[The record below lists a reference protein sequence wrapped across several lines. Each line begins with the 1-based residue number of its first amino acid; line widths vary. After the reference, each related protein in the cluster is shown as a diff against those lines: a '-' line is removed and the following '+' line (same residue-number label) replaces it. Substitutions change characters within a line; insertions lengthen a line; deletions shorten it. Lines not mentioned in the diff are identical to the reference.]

1 MKADLKVRNIV
12 MKLPLPV
19 KKIRGT
25 EGLTLIELMLT
36 VGLMMLIVSM
46 VTATYLLSVNT
57 SRDVIDIT
65 TSAIDSRLIM
75 YRISKDIRETVDISE
90 AETDTITFK
99 SNIDDDD
106 NYETL
111 TYSLVKPGGAGSYT
125 LFRTVDAGS
134 PRIVASNI
142 IYGDIFTYYTD
153 IDIPVGGMT
162 SVSGEE
168 LENIKII
175 KIEFSI
181 DQTGTVTERTMELK
195 THITLRNRV

>member
-1 MKADLKVRNIV
+1 
-12 MKLPLPV
+12 MKLLPV
-19 KKIRGT
+19 NKIRDA

-36 VGLMMLIVSM
+36 VGLVMLIVSM
-46 VTATYLLSVNT
+46 VTATFLLSANT

-90 AETDTITFK
+90 AETNIISFK

-106 NYETL
+106 DYETL
-111 TYSLVKPGGAGSYT
+111 TYSLEPEGAGSYT

-142 IYGDIFTYYTD
+142 IYGDIFTYYKG

-168 LENIKII
+168 LEEIKII

-181 DQTGTVTERTMELK
+181 DQAGTLTDRTMELR